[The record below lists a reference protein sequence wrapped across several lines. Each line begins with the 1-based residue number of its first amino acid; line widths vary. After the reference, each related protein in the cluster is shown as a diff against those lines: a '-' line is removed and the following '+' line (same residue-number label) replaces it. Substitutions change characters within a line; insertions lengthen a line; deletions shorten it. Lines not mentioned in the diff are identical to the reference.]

1 MARIPQPGSRAA
13 GRRPNTD
20 TSTVPARP
28 GAVLALVGGVL
39 VIASYFLSYY
49 RLEVDDAVTVNGWGS
64 ASEPGY
70 DVATSRLHWV
80 ALIAAI
86 AVIVI
91 ALARLLRPAEST
103 GEAWHQAAIACLV
116 AALCGA
122 LISLAVVPDGT
133 VSDIGVYVAL
143 AGSLAG
149 AAGCALMAVTRR

>member
-149 AAGCALMAVTRR
+149 AAGCALMAFTRR